1 MLCFT
6 VIKMNKVFL
15 RDLAAI
21 LKMLI
26 RSGYEKIR
34 KLYYNYVK
42 HIESKCKTGIRAE
55 GLWKF
60 FSLLFSTFPVTL
72 VI

>member
-1 MLCFT
+1 
-6 VIKMNKVFL
+6 MNKVFL

-55 GLWKF
+55 GL
-60 FSLLFSTFPVTL
+60 
-72 VI
+72 